1 MLFTGIGKFPMNIV
15 SKCKFSLYIYK
26 YARDRILVN
35 SFNRYE
41 GGSQLR
47 RVLSD

>member
-1 MLFTGIGKFPMNIV
+1 MLFTGIGKFPWNIV
-15 SKCKFSLYIYK
+15 SMCKSGFFYK
-26 YARDRILVN
+26 YTDDRILVN

-41 GGSQLR
+41 GGNQLR